1 VARQPLGARHVKT
14 LYLLRH
20 AKSDWS
26 DPSLTDH
33 DRPLNKRGKR
43 ARHAVADHVAGM
55 HVDLVVCSTARRA
68 RATAKPVV
76 EALGCRVDYDGSVY
90 GAGADGLLDVVHAL
104 DDALDS
110 VMLVGHNPS
119 MEELT
124 DLLCGASPA
133 YPTAA
138 LGTVELAVDRWVDV
152 VADTGTLAGFFTA
165 RDPSGGEHV
174 G

>member
-1 VARQPLGARHVKT
+1 VKT

-43 ARHAVADHVAGM
+43 ARNAVADHVAGID
-55 HVDLVVCSTARRA
+55 VDLVVCSTARRA
-68 RATAKPVV
+68 RATAKPVI
-76 EALGCRVDYDGSVY
+76 EALGCPVVYERSVY
-90 GAGADGLLDVVHAL
+90 GASADELLDVLHTF
-104 DDALDS
+104 DDTLVA

-124 DLLCGASPA
+124 ERLCGASPA

-138 LGTVELAVDRWVDV
+138 LGTVQLAADRWVDV
-152 VADTGTLAGFFTA
+152 VPNTGTLVGFFTA
-165 RDPSGGEHV
+165 RDASGGEQV
-174 G
+174 

>member
-1 VARQPLGARHVKT
+1 MKT

-26 DPSLTDH
+26 DPALPDH

-43 ARHAVADHVAGM
+43 ARRALADHVAGM
-55 HVDLVVCSTARRA
+55 AVDLVVCSTARRA

-76 EALGCRVDYDGSVY
+76 EALGCPVEYDRSVY
-90 GAGADGLLDVVHAL
+90 GAGPDELLDVLHAL
-104 DDALDS
+104 DDSLGA

-119 MEELT
+119 MEDLT
-124 DLLCGASPA
+124 DVLCGASPA

-138 LGTVELAVDRWVDV
+138 LGTIQLDVNRWVDV
-152 VADTGTLAGFFTA
+152 VPNCGTLVALFTA
-165 RDPSGGEHV
+165 REGDA
-174 G
+174 